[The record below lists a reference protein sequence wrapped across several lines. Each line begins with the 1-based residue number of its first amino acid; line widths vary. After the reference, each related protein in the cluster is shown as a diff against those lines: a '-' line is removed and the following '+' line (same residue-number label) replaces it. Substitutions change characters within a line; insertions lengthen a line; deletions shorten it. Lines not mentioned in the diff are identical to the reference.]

1 MMMTLP
7 GCPRSRWW
15 KAYSPGAS
23 KEYRVWFSDQ
33 VASVIL
39 AHTGHDGDD
48 LWCRQA
54 GWTMNY
60 AQVRHT
66 QPEAKQVL
74 LDMDAW
80 ELQQS

>member
-1 MMMTLP
+1 
-7 GCPRSRWW
+7 
-15 KAYSPGAS
+15 
-23 KEYRVWFSDQ
+23 VWFSDQ
-33 VASVIL
+33 VALVIL
-39 AHTGHDGDD
+39 AQTRNYGDY

-54 GWTMNY
+54 GSTLNY

-66 QPEAKQVL
+66 QPEVKQVL

>member
-1 MMMTLP
+1 MALVR
-7 GCPRSRWW
+7 PRSIGRGFPI
-15 KAYSPGAS
+15 KLVRDHGS
-23 KEYRVWFSDQ
+23 
-33 VASVIL
+33 
-39 AHTGHDGDD
+39 D

-54 GWTMNY
+54 GSTMNY

-66 QPEAKQVL
+66 RPEVKQVL

>member
-1 MMMTLP
+1 
-7 GCPRSRWW
+7 
-15 KAYSPGAS
+15 
-23 KEYRVWFSDQ
+23 VWFSDQ
-33 VASVIL
+33 VALVIR

-54 GWTMNY
+54 GLTMNY

-66 QPEAKQVL
+66 QPEVKPEVKQVL